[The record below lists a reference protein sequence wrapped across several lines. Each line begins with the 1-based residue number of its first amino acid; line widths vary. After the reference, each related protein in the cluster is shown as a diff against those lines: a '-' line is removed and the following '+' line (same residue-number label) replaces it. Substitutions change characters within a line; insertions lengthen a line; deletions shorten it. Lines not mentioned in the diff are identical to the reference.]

1 MAYSELIKD
10 FQRIRDYMRQFYV
23 YGFKSREEYTVK
35 SARSYDNERRRVAS
49 WLGDYMFFR
58 RSPEGKNVFLSV
70 DSRSIPQNPLYK
82 AFHSKS
88 FTDKDIVLH
97 FFLLDLLSDGEG
109 HTAGSLADAME
120 EEYLS
125 HFDAGFSPDES
136 TLRKKLKEYCA
147 LGLVQREK
155 RGRDVLYFLASP
167 VDLSSWRDA
176 IAFFTEASPLGVVGS
191 YFRSQG
197 HEPPEYYSF
206 KHHYLLHALDSDI
219 LASLLQA
226 MGEKLC
232 ADITIRSLRSG
243 QERGHRI
250 FPMRLYISVQSGRE
264 YLLCYH
270 YRFRR
275 LTFFRI
281 DGILKAQPGPPEP
294 HWQKYEDLY
303 PQFASSLWGVS
314 TGSYSSDHVEVL
326 LRIPAEEGHILRR
339 LRREGRAGRI
349 EAVDS
354 ATYRYTADVYDA
366 EEMLP
371 WLRTFL
377 GRILSFSCTNAFVQQ
392 KFYDD
397 LEELGRMYGGDDHAV
412 Q

>member
-23 YGFKSREEYTVK
+23 YGFKSREEYTAK
-35 SARSYDNERRRVAS
+35 SARSYDNERRRVVS
-49 WLGDYMFFR
+49 WLGEYMFFR

-82 AFHSKS
+82 AFRSKS
-88 FTDKDIVLH
+88 FTDKDIALH
-97 FFLLDLLSDGEG
+97 FFLLDLLSDKEG
-109 HTAGSLADAME
+109 HTAGSLADAIE

-125 HFDAGFSPDES
+125 HFDIGFSLDES
-136 TLRKKLKEYCA
+136 TLRKKLKEYCV
-147 LGLVQREK
+147 LGLAQREK
-155 RGRDVLYFLASP
+155 QGRDVLYRLSSSM
-167 VDLSSWRDA
+167 DLSSWQDA

-191 YFRSQG
+191 YFQAQG
-197 HEPPEYYSF
+197 HESPGYYSF

-219 LASLLQA
+219 LASLFET
-226 MGEKLC
+226 MREKLC

-243 QERGHRI
+243 LERDHRI

-270 YRFRR
+270 YRFRKP
-275 LTFFRI
+275 TFFRI
-281 DGILKAQPGPPEP
+281 DSIIRVQPGPPES
-294 HWQKYEDLY
+294 HWEKYEAFY
-303 PQFASSLWGVS
+303 PKFASNLWGVS
-314 TGSYSSDHVEVL
+314 PGSHSLDHVEAL
-326 LRIPAEEGHILRR
+326 LRISPDEGHILQR
-339 LRREGRAGRI
+339 LHREGRVGRI

-354 ATYRYTADVYDA
+354 TTYRYTADIYDA

-377 GRILSFSCTNAFVQQ
+377 GRILSFTCTNAYVQQ

-397 LEELGRMYGGDDHAV
+397 LKELDRMYGGEDNAV
-412 Q
+412 